1 MLQIVF
7 TDAESFLQYLGIP
20 YKPEMI
26 VKEQYDHFESRN
38 NFGVNTVS
46 DFGWENL
53 RSCILHVLRLRYAA

>member
-7 TDAESFLQYLGIP
+7 TDAGPFLQYLGVP

-46 DFGWENL
+46 DFSSENL
-53 RSCILHVLRLRYAA
+53 CSCILHVLRLQ

>member
-7 TDAESFLQYLGIP
+7 TDAEPFLQYLSVP

-38 NFGVNTVS
+38 NFGVSTVS
-46 DFGWENL
+46 DFGSENPC
-53 RSCILHVLRLRYAA
+53 SCILHVLRLR